1 MVYLQAGSGARR
13 VRATLLVRAPEDS
26 REPAVTQPAHAFT
39 VDLEEWFHGIEL
51 PEDSWPSESRLHVGL
66 DRLLSL
72 LERHRVSATF
82 FVLGVV
88 AERFPSLIADLAAG
102 GHEVGCHG
110 QNHRFVYKQ
119 SVGEFRDDVRRALDS
134 VAVATGAAPRG
145 YRAPY
150 FSIRQDSLWALDVL
164 AEEGFRYDSSVFP
177 VRNYRYGI
185 PDAPRKPYDV
195 ATSGGPLHEVPLT
208 PARVCGRNLPFSG
221 GAYLRILP
229 WWAQK
234 LTWAAAHRSG
244 EKVVAYIH
252 PWELDPD
259 HPVID
264 LPRRVAATHYARLGV
279 TERRLDRLMSSY
291 HFGRLDEVFS
301 VA

>member
-1 MVYLQAGSGARR
+1 MTGPS
-13 VRATLLVRAPEDS
+13 
-26 REPAVTQPAHAFT
+26 HAFT

-51 PEDSWPSESRLHVGL
+51 PEDTWPTQSRLQVGL
-66 DRLLSL
+66 SRLLTL
-72 LERHRVSATF
+72 LERHHVTATF
-82 FVLGVV
+82 FVLGAV
-88 AERFPSLIADLAAG
+88 AERFPGVVAELAAS
-102 GHEVGCHG
+102 GHEIGCHG

-119 SVGEFRDDVRRALDS
+119 SPAEFRDDLCRARDS
-134 VAVATGAAPRG
+134 VAAAAGFAPPG

-150 FSIRQDSLWALDVL
+150 FSIRRDSLWALDVL

-177 VRNYRYGI
+177 VNNYRYGI
-185 PDAPRKPYDV
+185 PDAPRHPYEV
-195 ATSGGPLHEVPLT
+195 QTPSGSLHEVPLT

-234 LTWAAAHRSG
+234 LTWARAHRAG
-244 EKVVAYIH
+244 EKVVCYIH

-264 LPRRVAATHYARLGV
+264 LPRRVAATHYARLGL
-279 TERRLDRLMSSY
+279 TERRLDRLLSSY